1 MGNSGGDIPDRRT
14 TGIVLAAGAGTR
26 LGLGP
31 KALLPYRGR
40 PLVEVIAGTL
50 LDGGCRE
57 VVVVVGAGAPD
68 VAAIADLDRYRI
80 AVNTDWRTGMGSSFL
95 LAEREA
101 DPADHLLIAL
111 VDQPGLTR
119 ATVGRLLAFH
129 RPGRIT
135 AAAYH
140 RRQTSD
146 GGRPATQEA
155 GQEAGQQSGKQDNL
169 IRGHPLLI
177 DASLREAVSATVTG
191 DAGARGFLQSHPEL
205 VDEVDC
211 SDQSTGEDI
220 DSPDQLRL
228 LD

>member
-1 MGNSGGDIPDRRT
+1 MTISGAEGFPDLRA

-40 PLVEVIAGTL
+40 PLVEAIAGNL

-57 VVVVVGAGAPD
+57 VVVVLGAGAAD
-68 VAAIADLDRYRI
+68 VAVRAELDRYRV
-80 AVNTDWRTGMGSSFL
+80 AVNPDWRTGMGSSFL
-95 LAEREA
+95 VGEQTA
-101 DPADHLLIAL
+101 DPEDHVLIAL

-119 ATVGRLLAFH
+119 ATVGRLLALH

-135 AAAYH
+135 AAGY
-140 RRQTSD
+140 RRGEASD
-146 GGRPATQEA
+146 GEHSA
-155 GQEAGQQSGKQDNL
+155 GHETGQQDRL
-169 IRGHPLLI
+169 LRGHPLLI
-177 DASLREAVSATVTG
+177 DASLREAVSVTVSG
-191 DAGARGFLQSHPEL
+191 DAGARGFLQAHPDL

-220 DSPDQLRL
+220 DTPDQLRL
-228 LD
+228 LG

>member
-1 MGNSGGDIPDRRT
+1 MTNIGAEGIRDRRA

-40 PLVEVIAGTL
+40 PLVEVIAGNL

-57 VVVVVGAGAPD
+57 VVVVLGAGAPD
-68 VAAIADLDRYRI
+68 VAATADLDRYRV
-80 AVNTDWRTGMGSSFL
+80 AVNPDWRTGMGSSFL
-95 LAEREA
+95 VGEQVA
-101 DPADHLLIAL
+101 DPADHVLIAL

-119 ATVGRLLAFH
+119 ATVGRLLALH

-135 AAAYH
+135 AAAY
-140 RRQTSD
+140 RR
-146 GGRPATQEA
+146 REA
-155 GQEAGQQSGKQDNL
+155 PEGGQEAKL
-169 IRGHPLLI
+169 LRGHPLLI

-191 DAGARGFLQSHPEL
+191 DAGARLFLQAHPEL

-220 DSPDQLRL
+220 DTPDQLRL
-228 LD
+228 LG

>member
-1 MGNSGGDIPDRRT
+1 MGNQGADSTADRRA

-26 LGLGP
+26 LGMGP

-40 PLVEVIAGTL
+40 PLVEVIAGSL

-57 VVVVVGAGAPD
+57 VVVVLGAGAPE
-68 VAAIADLDRYRI
+68 VATIAELDRYRVAI
-80 AVNTDWRTGMGSSFL
+80 NPAWRSGMGSSFL
-95 LAEREA
+95 LGEQTA

-119 ATVGRLLAFH
+119 ATVGRLLAHH

-135 AAAYH
+135 AAAY
-140 RRQTSD
+140 RRSDTSD
-146 GGRPATQEA
+146 GGMPAGHRA
-155 GQEAGQQSGKQDNL
+155 GRESEQQNRL
-169 IRGHPLLI
+169 LRGHPLLI
-177 DASLREAVSATVTG
+177 DASLRQSVIATVTG
-191 DAGARGFLQSHPEL
+191 DAGARGFLRAHPDL

-220 DSPDQLRL
+220 DTPDQLGL
-228 LD
+228 LG

>member
-1 MGNSGGDIPDRRT
+1 MGNQGADSTAGRRV

-26 LGLGP
+26 LGMGP

-40 PLVEVIAGTL
+40 PLVEVIAGSL

-57 VVVVVGAGAPD
+57 VVVVLGAGAPE
-68 VAAIADLDRYRI
+68 VATIADLDRYRVAI
-80 AVNTDWRTGMGSSFL
+80 NPAWRSGMGSSFL
-95 LAEREA
+95 LGEQTA

-119 ATVGRLLAFH
+119 ATVGRLLAHH

-135 AAAYH
+135 AAAY
-140 RRQTSD
+140 RRGDMSD
-146 GGRPATQEA
+146 GGMPAGHRA
-155 GQEAGQQSGKQDNL
+155 GPESEQQNRL
-169 IRGHPLLI
+169 LRGHPLLI
-177 DASLREAVSATVTG
+177 DASLRQSVIATVTG
-191 DAGARGFLQSHPEL
+191 DAGARGFLRAHPDL

-220 DSPDQLRL
+220 DTPDQLGL
-228 LD
+228 LG